1 MIFTMILSLF
11 DGIDDGF
18 MLLML
23 FDKNVG
29 GWKCWASIETCFP
42 YFCKNKFVDC

>member
-23 FDKNVG
+23 FDNNVD
-29 GWKCWASIETCFP
+29 GWEC
-42 YFCKNKFVDC
+42 